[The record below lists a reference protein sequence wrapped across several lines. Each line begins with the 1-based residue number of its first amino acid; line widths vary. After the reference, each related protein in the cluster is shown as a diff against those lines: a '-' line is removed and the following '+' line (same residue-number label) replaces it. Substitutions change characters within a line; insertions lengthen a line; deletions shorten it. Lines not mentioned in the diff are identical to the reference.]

1 VTKRGGRR
9 TDSTGAPVTYPAPGP
24 EVIARAAGGD
34 VAAFAEI
41 YECCAPGVRRY
52 VGTIIWDRW
61 DAEDVTQ
68 EVFVKLF
75 TGLRQYDPVRAA
87 FSAWMLRVA
96 RNAAIDH
103 LRRHRGHPTLLEF
116 DERTPVDEAGRACG
130 ESLRAA
136 LEELPASQR
145 EILVLRALGGFAPP
159 EVALR
164 VQRSRGSI
172 NTLFHRAR
180 LSAKERL
187 KAMGSA
193 PSTCTASDRTDVEDS
208 AVPLA
213 A

>member
-1 VTKRGGRR
+1 
-9 TDSTGAPVTYPAPGP
+9 VTYPAPGP
-24 EVIARAAGGD
+24 DLIKRAAGGD
-34 VAAFAEI
+34 VRAFAEI

-52 VGTIIWDRW
+52 VGTILWDRW

-75 TGLRQYDPVRAA
+75 TGLPQYDPGRAA

-103 LRRHRGHPTLLEF
+103 IRRHRGYPALLEF
-116 DERTPVDEAGRACG
+116 DERTPVDDSGRACG
-130 ESLRAA
+130 ESLWAA
-136 LEELPASQR
+136 LAELPASQR
-145 EILVLRALGGFAPP
+145 EILVLRALGGFTPA

-164 VQRSRGSI
+164 VKRSRGCI

-180 LSAKERL
+180 LSAKARL
-187 KAMGSA
+187 TAMDSA
-193 PSTCTASDRTDVEDS
+193 PSTCTGRNRADVKE
-208 AVPLA
+208 ATLPLA

>member
-1 VTKRGGRR
+1 
-9 TDSTGAPVTYPAPGP
+9 VTYPAPKP
-24 EVIARAAGGD
+24 DVIKRAARGD
-34 VAAFAEI
+34 VDAFAEI
-41 YECCAPGVRRY
+41 YQCCAPGVRRY
-52 VGTIIWDRW
+52 VGTIVWDRW

-75 TGLRQYDPVRAA
+75 TGLRQYDAERAA

-136 LEELPASQR
+136 LEELPPSQR
-145 EILVLRALGGFAPP
+145 EILVLRALGGFTPP
-159 EVALR
+159 EVASR
-164 VQRSRGSI
+164 VKRSRGCI

-187 KAMGSA
+187 TAMDSA
-193 PSTCTASDRTDVEDS
+193 PSTCTGPNCTDVDD
-208 AVPLA
+208 A
-213 A
+213 ALPVAA

>member
-1 VTKRGGRR
+1 M
-9 TDSTGAPVTYPAPGP
+9 TYPAPKP
-24 EVIARAAGGD
+24 EVIRRAAAGD
-34 VAAFAEI
+34 VGAFAEI

-52 VGTIIWDRW
+52 VGTIVWDRW

-75 TGLRQYDPVRAA
+75 TGLPQYDASRAA

-145 EILVLRALGGFAPP
+145 EILVLRALGGFTPP

-164 VQRSRGSI
+164 VQRSRGCI

-187 KAMGSA
+187 TAMDSA
-193 PSTCTASDRTDVEDS
+193 PSTCAGPNCTDVKD
-208 AVPLA
+208 AALPLA

>member
-1 VTKRGGRR
+1 
-9 TDSTGAPVTYPAPGP
+9 
-24 EVIARAAGGD
+24 VIKRAAGGD
-34 VAAFAEI
+34 VGAFAEI

-52 VGTIIWDRW
+52 VGTIVWDRW
-61 DAEDVTQ
+61 DADDVTQ

-75 TGLRQYDPVRAA
+75 TGLPQYDAGRAA

-136 LEELPASQR
+136 LEELPPSQR
-145 EILVLRALGGFAPP
+145 EILVLRALGGFTPP
-159 EVALR
+159 EVAWR
-164 VQRSRGSI
+164 VKRSRGCI

-180 LSAKERL
+180 LSAKARL
-187 KAMGSA
+187 TAMDSA
-193 PSTCTASDRTDVEDS
+193 PSTCTGPSCTDVED
-208 AVPLA
+208 AALPLA

>member
-1 VTKRGGRR
+1 VTNPGSRR
-9 TDSTGAPVTYPAPGP
+9 TDATGPTATYPSPGP
-24 EVIARAAGGD
+24 EVIQRAAAGD
-34 VAAFAEI
+34 VGAFAEI

-52 VGTIIWDRW
+52 VGTIVWDRW
-61 DAEDVTQ
+61 DADDVTQ

-75 TGLRQYDPVRAA
+75 TGLPQYDADRAA

-136 LEELPASQR
+136 LAELPASQR
-145 EILVLRALGGFAPP
+145 EILVLRALGGFTPP
-159 EVALR
+159 EVASR
-164 VQRSRGSI
+164 VKRSRGCI

-180 LSAKERL
+180 RSAKERL
-187 KAMGSA
+187 TAMECG
-193 PSTCTASDRTDVEDS
+193 PSTCAGAHGTDVEDAALS
-208 AVPLA
+208 LAV
-213 A
+213 

>member
-1 VTKRGGRR
+1 
-9 TDSTGAPVTYPAPGP
+9 
-24 EVIARAAGGD
+24 
-34 VAAFAEI
+34 
-41 YECCAPGVRRY
+41 VRRY
-52 VGTIIWDRW
+52 VGTIVWDRW

-75 TGLRQYDPVRAA
+75 TGLRQYDPERAA

-96 RNAAIDH
+96 RNASIDH
-103 LRRHRGHPTLLEF
+103 LRRHRGRPTLLEF

-145 EILVLRALGGFAPP
+145 EILMLRALGGFTPP
-159 EVALR
+159 EVATR
-164 VQRSRGSI
+164 VKRSRGCI

-187 KAMGSA
+187 TAMDSG
-193 PSTCTASDRTDVEDS
+193 PSTLTGPDCTDVKD
-208 AVPLA
+208 A
-213 A
+213 AALSPA

>member
-1 VTKRGGRR
+1 MTKPGGRL
-9 TDSTGAPVTYPAPGP
+9 TDSTDPPATYPAPRP
-24 EVIARAAGGD
+24 DVVARAALGD
-34 VAAFAEI
+34 LDAFAEL

-52 VGTIIWDRW
+52 VGTIVWDRW

-68 EVFVKLF
+68 EVFVKIF
-75 TGLRQYDPVRAA
+75 TGLPQYDPHRAA

-103 LRRHRGHPTLLEF
+103 LRRRRGCPPLLEF

-145 EILVLRALGGFAPP
+145 EILVLRALAGFTPP
-159 EVALR
+159 EVASR
-164 VQRSRGSI
+164 VKRSRGSI

-180 LSAKERL
+180 IAAKDRL
-187 KAMGSA
+187 LAMDAA
-193 PSTCTASDRTDVEDS
+193 PSTCTGPDCTETEDS
-208 AVPLA
+208 ALPLA

>member
-1 VTKRGGRR
+1 
-9 TDSTGAPVTYPAPGP
+9 VTYPAPGP
-24 EVIARAAGGD
+24 DVIKRAAQGD

-52 VGTIIWDRW
+52 VGTIVWDRW

-75 TGLRQYDPVRAA
+75 TGLPQYDPERAA

-103 LRRHRGHPTLLEF
+103 LRRHRGRPTLLEF

-136 LEELPASQR
+136 LEELPATQR
-145 EILVLRALGGFAPP
+145 EILVLRALGGFTPP
-159 EVALR
+159 EVATR
-164 VQRSRGSI
+164 VKRSRGCI

-180 LSAKERL
+180 LSAKDRL
-187 KAMGSA
+187 TAMDSA
-193 PSTCTASDRTDVEDS
+193 PSTCTGPDRTDVKDP
-208 AVPLA
+208 APVPIPA
-213 A
+213 